1 MLRKLIQVSTIV
13 LVGLTME
20 ACDSLS
26 GQSPDEVLN
35 NYLEAS
41 LKRQHT
47 EAYSL
52 ISDADKK
59 VKDLQTYLKE
69 NEKEDNSFA
78 RAISSKVSFTVRNL
92 ETSEKNATAEVE
104 ITLPDFGSIFA
115 DVMGAAFK
123 SALSGSDDK
132 EMART
137 LAGKLEN
144 GEVPMTTKEETYR
157 LVKET
162 GGWKVFLDWETEVI
176 EKERQAKT
184 EQLLAEAEELKKSKK
199 LNSAVEKYL
208 QILELDSEV
217 VDAKE
222 GLKETKSEIKSFE
235 KKQAYIGNV
244 ELYDLSAKYHK
255 TYLKENVPGVVFKLK
270 NKGDKTLNEVVVTV
284 YFKDAN
290 GTIIAEEDYHPV
302 LVTQYSFGRSNK
314 PLKPNYV
321 WQMERGKFYQ
331 AESVP
336 SEWREGAVSAKIT
349 NIEFE

>member
-1 MLRKLIQVSTIV
+1 MLRKFIQISTIV
-13 LVGLTME
+13 LLGLTVV
-20 ACDSLS
+20 ACDKLS
-26 GQSPDEVLN
+26 GQSPTEVLN
-35 NYLEAS
+35 SYLDAS
-41 LKRQHT
+41 LKGRHK
-47 EAYSL
+47 EAYSYV
-52 ISDADKK
+52 SVDDKK
-59 VKDLQTYLKE
+59 VKDIQAYLSE
-69 NEKEDNSFA
+69 YEKEDNPFA
-78 RAISSKVSFTVRNL
+78 KAIASKVSYTVRKI
-92 ETSEKNATAEVE
+92 EVSEKNATAEVE

-115 DVMGAAFK
+115 DVLGAAFK
-123 SALSGSDDK
+123 SALGRSDDK
-132 EMART
+132 EMERT

-162 GGWKVFLDWETEVI
+162 GGWKVFLDWKTEII

-184 EQLLAEAEELKKSKK
+184 KQLLAEAEELKKSKK
-199 LNSAVEKYL
+199 LHSAVEKYQ

-222 GLKETKSEIKSFE
+222 GLKETKSEIESFE

-255 TYLKENVPGVVFKLK
+255 TYLEENVPGVVFKLK
-270 NKGDKTLNEVVVTV
+270 NKGDKTLKEVVVTV

-290 GTIIAEEDYHPV
+290 GTIIAEENYRPV
-302 LVTQYSFGRSNK
+302 LVTRYSFGRSNK